1 MSDPIGKYRTF
12 LAVSEAGSLTEA
24 ARRLFVSQPAVSADI
39 AGLEAALGVCL
50 FHRSRRGVQLTEAGR
65 VLYEHVKSAFSLL
78 SAGRE
83 RLREL
88 SDLESGTL
96 RIGASDMTL
105 RFYLLDHIAD
115 FHRLYPGIRLTV
127 TNAPTPRTLA
137 ALGEGAIDFGVVS
150 GPLSAAGEELCL
162 TPVRT
167 VREIFIASPAHPLAG
182 AAAVTREML
191 AEHPMLMLEGNTSTR
206 AYLEGWL
213 GRDFP
218 PPAIELATS
227 DLLLEFVKRGLGI
240 APITEDFATAALAS
254 GEVVQL
260 ALCEE
265 PPPRH
270 FYLVHTSRFPL
281 SAAARRM
288 LDLLREGEPQT
299 KKINT

>member
-12 LAVSEAGSLTEA
+12 LAVSEAGSVSEA

-65 VLYEHVKSAFSLL
+65 ILHEHVKSAFSLL
-78 SAGRE
+78 EAGRE

-88 SDLESGTL
+88 SELESGSL

-105 RFYLLDHIAD
+105 RFYLLDHIAA
-115 FHRLYPGIRLTV
+115 FHRLYPAVRLTV

-137 ALGEGAIDFGVVS
+137 ALADGAIDFGVVS
-150 GPLSAAGEELCL
+150 GPLREIGDGVTLV
-162 TPVRT
+162 PVRR
-167 VREIFIASPAHPLAG
+167 VQDIFIASPTHPLAG
-182 AAAVTREML
+182 RQGITVQEL
-191 AEHPMLMLEGNTSTR
+191 AEHPMLMLEGSTSTR
-206 AYLEGWL
+206 TYIEEWL

-227 DLLLEFVKRGLGI
+227 ALLLEFVKRELGI
-240 APITEDFATAALAS
+240 APITEDFAASALSA
-254 GEVVQL
+254 GEVVRLSL
-260 ALCEE
+260 AEE
-265 PPPRH
+265 LPPRE
-270 FYLVHTSRFPL
+270 FYLAYSSRLPL

-288 LDLLREGEPQT
+288 LALLTEA
-299 KKINT
+299 